1 MITEIANSKLKA
13 STYKLYR
20 WFCFRAHRVS
30 CGSFS
35 AQMREIRK
43 ETKLSRPAIIVAR
56 KELVNLGLIRAERE
70 GGPGGRYYFTLMN
83 PDEPSCPLDW
93 SKRPYP
99 LYLCA
104 PVASVLPDIY
114 AKKWTGTDALVYDAL
129 CAEMGRSGKSD
140 LPKGKAHWLPCVA
153 KNTLLAAEQHLV
165 ETGFI
170 RLKTDSIEMLHPETS
185 NQCHPRHGS
194 RSQVNARISTMPIP
208 ELERCSQRKS

>member
-1 MITEIANSKLKA
+1 MVINNTNTETYSLYKQKEQKFMNLFWFRCHANTFKIPVEGYQTITEIANSKLKA

-20 WFCFRAHRVS
+20 WFCFRANRVS

-35 AQMREIRK
+35 AQMKEIRK

-104 PVASVLPDIY
+104 PVASVLPIFTRRDGQGQTRSFTTHCVP
-114 AKKWTGTDALVYDAL
+114 KW
-129 CAEMGRSGKSD
+129 
-140 LPKGKAHWLPCVA
+140 
-153 KNTLLAAEQHLV
+153 AARE
-165 ETGFI
+165 
-170 RLKTDSIEMLHPETS
+170 K
-185 NQCHPRHGS
+185 
-194 RSQVNARISTMPIP
+194 
-208 ELERCSQRKS
+208 